1 MALDRGLCIP
11 QVYTQ
16 MSPETGE
23 GWGLPQKRP
32 DPGTLALPWS
42 GEDTGG
48 GSREQGPEL
57 DAELAGSQKGVED

>member
-1 MALDRGLCIP
+1 
-11 QVYTQ
+11 